1 MKSYDEIYMNVLR
14 RRDEQL
20 AKKRRRIAIAGSAV
34 LPAIMLAAAVGVGA
48 AAMQVRPDNIESDTE
63 LGGASAE
70 GNVNAGTAEAL
81 LRVDVTKPPVKLVDG
96 RVILT
101 EHGIDLDITDG
112 ISEDKPYIGEGM
124 EPTGMKSLFV
134 IGGTP
139 EDYGWARFVMCEKNE
154 EIPELSKWNCY
165 SCNTFTADMQD
176 RKWYE
181 TALEMLCDNPE
192 NTGILQW
199 SMTERTW
206 ELVQLEDTVS
216 GVVSLWDSLD
226 GYVASMELIGV
237 THEPAEGENYYTAER
252 AVLSVT
258 DPEGRTAAVTL
269 NLIDPIYRNVTGK
282 LDTDEN
288 GDLKGGVKLWAMDF
302 NGEKRYMVSL
312 SFYSEKSDE
321 EMMNADPYG
330 KGGEVSRIS
339 YPTIFFGCDPENL
352 ADGTLTPYEDGCA
365 YSLTDSFAYDSGT
378 TFVDEN
384 REFVMIF
391 VPDRNSIV
399 NSYELSSVSG
409 GYDRNYGYSVGLT
422 LYGLTHIPKFD
433 GEDYYAAE
441 DAKLYVHDDETGLAE
456 IYLSQCSDP
465 VYEEFVKNL
474 NASHTE
480 DSVRLLKL
488 KDNGEEHLVIMLRS
502 YHFTGDKS
510 HSSKPFYRTAFFEFD
525 PESFALIPYK
535 ADKPNEL
542 ISTTPLVEVENVD
555 GRDMLFTEKADRND
569 ISNVN
574 LWDYIAACCNKAFEF
589 DHENHTVSFYI
600 PLCEF

>member
-1 MKSYDEIYMNVLR
+1 MKNYDEMYHNVLR

-20 AKKRRRIAIAGSAV
+20 AKRRRRIAVAGSAV
-34 LPAIMLAAAVGVGA
+34 LPAVMLTAAVGVGVA
-48 AAMQVRPDNIESDTE
+48 ALQVRPDNVESDTE

-70 GNVNAGTAEAL
+70 GNVNVSDAEAL

-124 EPTGMKSLFV
+124 EPETGMRSLFV

-216 GVVSLWDSLD
+216 GVVSSWDSLD

-237 THEPAEGENYYTAER
+237 THEPVEGENYYTAER
-252 AVLSVT
+252 VVLSVT

-269 NLIDPIYRNVTGK
+269 NSIDPIYRNVTGK

-288 GDLKGGVKLWAMDF
+288 GELKGGVKLWAMEL

-321 EMMNADPYG
+321 EMMNVDPYG
-330 KGGEVSRIS
+330 KGGEVRKIT

-352 ADGTLTPYEDGCA
+352 ADGTLTPYEDGCV
-365 YSLTDSFAYDSGT
+365 YSLTDSFGYDSGT

-384 REFVMIF
+384 REFVMMF
-391 VPDRNSIV
+391 NPDKNSIV
-399 NSYELSSVSG
+399 NSYELSSKSG

-422 LYGLTHIPKFD
+422 LYGLTHIPEFD
-433 GEDYYAAE
+433 DEDYYAAE
-441 DAKLYVHDDETGLAE
+441 DAKLYIHDDELGLAE
-456 IYLSQCSDP
+456 IAFSQLENTPIYD
-465 VYEEFVKNL
+465 EFVKNL
-474 NASHTE
+474 NASHT
-480 DSVRLLKL
+480 DDCVTLLRLN
-488 KDNGEEHLVIMLRS
+488 DNGKEHYVIMLRN
-502 YHFTGDKS
+502 YHGENDQPYYNTV
-510 HSSKPFYRTAFFEFD
+510 FFEFD
-525 PESFALIPYK
+525 PENLALIPYE
-535 ADKPNEL
+535 ANKPNKL
-542 ISTTPLVEVENVD
+542 IPTTPTVAIESRNGTDVLV
-555 GRDMLFTEKADRND
+555 TEKADKND
-569 ISNVN
+569 LSYVN
-574 LWDYIAACCNKAFEF
+574 TWDYVTACCNKVIGF
-589 DHENHTVSFYI
+589 DHENHTVFYLPNELGI
-600 PLCEF
+600 IE